1 MQRPKINQRFTFLD
15 YLLLLINCGIV
26 VSSFAY
32 CFVSYS
38 ELPQIIPTHFSAS
51 GVADKFGDKASIWIL
66 PSISALLWVALWVL
80 SLYPHW
86 FNYLTEITEKN
97 AKRQYLLA
105 SRLLR
110 VLSVLVGFIFLFAVY
125 ETIVIAQQK
134 VHSFGIAPLLVI
146 GLSFLL
152 LFVIYAVKSSKN

>member
-1 MQRPKINQRFTFLD
+1 MQRPKIKQRFTILD

-38 ELPQIIPTHFSAS
+38 ELPHIIPTHFSAS
-51 GVADKFGDKASIWIL
+51 GVADKFGDRASIWFL
-66 PSISALLWVALWVL
+66 PAISALLWVILWVL

-86 FNYLTEITEKN
+86 FNYLTEITDTN
-97 AKRQYLLA
+97 SNQQYLLA

-110 VLSVLVGFIFLFAVY
+110 ILSILIGFIFLFAVY
-125 ETIVIAQQK
+125 ETIIIAQQK
-134 VHSFGIAPLLVI
+134 VHSFGITPLLVI